1 MLGSGKIKT
10 SVPEETKGEG
20 AVATQTGR
28 ELTAEEARDKAME
41 YVNKNLVMPGTNA
54 SAISVED
61 KGSVYEVM
69 TLYRER
75 EIPVYISKDGRYL
88 FLNALDTSGKTE
100 LETTY
105 PTEELQKFVD
115 CLNEAG
121 LKIYGAKWC
130 PHCQNLVNMLGGYDV
145 VEKIYVECTEQQEV
159 CDSEGVTAYPTI
171 KINGEEYMGAR
182 TFEGLSKATGCPVP
196 AE

>member
-1 MLGSGKIKT
+1 
-10 SVPEETKGEG
+10 
-20 AVATQTGR
+20 
-28 ELTAEEARDKAME
+28 
-41 YVNKNLVMPGTNA
+41 
-54 SAISVED
+54 
-61 KGSVYEVM
+61 VM

-88 FLNALDTSGKTE
+88 FLNALDTSQEIPKVTPTVSST
-100 LETTY
+100 LTPTQAPKY
-105 PTEELQKFVD
+105 STEELQKFVD